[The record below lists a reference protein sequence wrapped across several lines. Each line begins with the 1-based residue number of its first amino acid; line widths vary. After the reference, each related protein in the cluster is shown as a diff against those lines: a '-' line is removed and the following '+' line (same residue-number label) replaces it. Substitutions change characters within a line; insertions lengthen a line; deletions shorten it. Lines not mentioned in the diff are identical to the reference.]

1 MKRVR
6 HLKRVQ
12 AYIARMPSLSTTIIK
27 VLETCNDPNASANDL
42 KRVISLDP
50 VLTGQV
56 LKLINSAYYSLSN
69 PVTSLARAIIILGLN
84 TVKNLAL
91 SSAIL
96 KTVRGNSSFQ
106 TFSTDEF
113 WTHCLCVGVV
123 AKSLSEIKGVSPV
136 ERESYF
142 VAGLL
147 HDLGKLP
154 LNKQFPEEYGR
165 VWETA
170 ERDQEAL
177 HHSEGRFMGIDHC
190 VVGGMIAKKWRLG
203 MTLVECLSHHHD
215 PDECSSDN
223 REFVSIVSLANQF
236 AIHLNIGTAG
246 DRFIDQALI
255 AYLIKA
261 VGVDWPTLH
270 DIRGKV
276 MNEIEK
282 AEIFLDIARKV

>member
-1 MKRVR
+1 MKSDR
-6 HLKRVQ
+6 HLKRIQ

-27 VLETCNDPNASANDL
+27 VLETCNDPKASANDL

-56 LKLINSAYYSLSN
+56 LKLINSAYYSLAN
-69 PVTSLARAIIILGLN
+69 PVTSLTRAIIMLGLN

-96 KTVRGNSSFQ
+96 KTMRGNSSFQ

-113 WTHCLCVGVV
+113 WMHCLCVGVI
-123 AKSLSEIKGVSPV
+123 AKSLSESKGISPL
-136 ERESYF
+136 EREEYF

-154 LNKQFPEEYGR
+154 LSSQFPKEYGQ

-170 ERDQEAL
+170 KNGWETL
-177 HHSEGRFMGIDHC
+177 HHNESSFMGIDHC
-190 VVGGMIAKKWRLG
+190 TVGGMIARKWRLG
-203 MTLVECLSHHHD
+203 VTMVESLLHHHN
-215 PDECSSDN
+215 PVGCSADN

-236 AIHLNIGTAG
+236 AIHLKIGTAG
-246 DRFIDQALI
+246 DRFIDQPLI
-255 AYLIKA
+255 GYLINA
-261 VGVDWPTLH
+261 VGVDWPTLNNL
-270 DIRGKV
+270 RENV
-276 MNEIEK
+276 LNEIEK
-282 AEIFLDIARKV
+282 AKIFLEIAGKG

>member
-1 MKRVR
+1 MKRVS

-12 AYIARMPSLSTTIIK
+12 AYIARMPSLSTTILK

-42 KRVISLDP
+42 KQVVSLDP

-69 PVTSLARAIIILGLN
+69 PVTSLARAIIMLGLN

-96 KTVRGNSSFQ
+96 KTIRGDHVSQ
-106 TFSTDEF
+106 TFSADEF

-123 AKSLSEIKGVSPV
+123 ARSLAEIKGIPPLA
-136 ERESYF
+136 REGYF

-154 LNKQFPEEYGR
+154 MNKQFPKEYGQVR
-165 VWETA
+165 DAA
-170 ERDQEAL
+170 ERDRKAL
-177 HHSEGRFMGIDHC
+177 YHSEDLYMGIDHC
-190 VVGGMIAKKWRLG
+190 LVGGMIAQKWRLG
-203 MTLVECLSHHHD
+203 KTLFECLSYHHN
-215 PDECSSDN
+215 PDDSSEDN
-223 REFVSIVSLANQF
+223 REFVSVVSLANQF
-236 AIHLNIGTAG
+236 AIHLDIGTAG

-255 AYLIKA
+255 AYLINT

-270 DIRGKV
+270 DFREKV
-276 MNEIEK
+276 FNEIKK
-282 AEIFLDIARKV
+282 AEIFLEIAGKG